1 MTVPLAT
8 VGCCC
13 CYLELSLF
21 AKCKPGEMMAT
32 GQKGSVQ
39 PWKTDIETFQGQITV
54 SMTSI
59 TGNGVITRSML

>member
-1 MTVPLAT
+1 
-8 VGCCC
+8 
-13 CYLELSLF
+13 
-21 AKCKPGEMMAT
+21 MAT